1 MKIGIKKKDFL
12 DKGSL
17 QGLLETKLKKP
28 VNALKT
34 GKIDRLPFCYEVDLF
49 DDGSGFLCIG
59 EAKEIQQL
67 YKTKRVKGQGQDE
80 QGKLVKIDKKKV
92 AYGTVRLNDEGAF
105 EFCVV
110 GGLMKPKDVKAV
122 IKSIGILKKT
132 IGENFIITK
141 GLPQDKPV
149 EPTTKPEEETTS
161 ASDNNTDP
169 NKTARQAKLNTIQQN
184 ISKIQ
189 SAVGVADAQKIRDNL
204 NKYKKALEQLVKQ
217 AKKDG
222 QVDKEEQ
229 KQIDQLSTTIDQL
242 EKQLDQLGDRK
253 TKLTP
258 KRKEKIK
265 QNMTKINDRL
275 NSILTQLGL

>member
-17 QGLLETKLKKP
+17 QGMLETKLKKP

-34 GKIDRLPFCYEVDLF
+34 GKIDSLPFCYEVDLF

-92 AYGTVRLNDEGAF
+92 AYGTVRLNDEGTF
-105 EFCVV
+105 EFCVI

-149 EPTTKPEEETTS
+149 EPTTKPQKETPPSSEE
-161 ASDNNTDP
+161 NTDP

-184 ISKIQ
+184 MGKIQ
-189 SAVGVADAQKIRDNL
+189 SAVGVADAQKVRDNL
-204 NKYKKALEQLVKQ
+204 HKYKQVLEQLIKQ
-217 AKKDG
+217 AEQDG

-229 KQIDQLSTTIDQL
+229 QQINTLKQTIEKL
-242 EKQLDQLGDRK
+242 EKQLNHLGDRK
-253 TKLTP
+253 IQLTP
-258 KRKEKIK
+258 KRR
-265 QNMTKINDRL
+265 TKVQENINTIDQRL
-275 NSILTQLGL
+275 QGILNKLGL